1 MEHAT
6 RTRLTTALVLAVVF
20 GAGVLLGVA
29 ADSQLGAEQ
38 GTVVAA
44 AEGTEAPE
52 RVDRPGTPLSRQVDP
67 TPEQLALID
76 SIVLEHRART
86 NALDKE
92 TRRAYRRGFR
102 EILLQ
107 TRESIK
113 GVLTTEQAAEYQR
126 LVEELDARQ
135 EAERQSRERK

>member
-1 MEHAT
+1 MEHAD

-20 GAGVLLGVA
+20 GAGVVLGVA
-29 ADSQLGAEQ
+29 ADSQLGAEV
-38 GTVVAA
+38 GETAT
-44 AEGTEAPE
+44 EETEARE
-52 RVDRPGTPLSRQVDP
+52 RVDRPGTPLSRQVNP
-67 TPEQLALID
+67 TAEQLALID

-92 TRRAYRRGFR
+92 TRRAYQRGFR
-102 EILLQ
+102 EILVQ

-113 GVLTTEQAAEYQR
+113 SVLTPEQAAEYQR

-135 EAERQSRERK
+135 EAERQSRNRK

>member
-1 MEHAT
+1 MEHAA

-29 ADSQLGAEQ
+29 ADSQLGAEP
-38 GTVVAA
+38 GATA
-44 AEGTEAPE
+44 AEEIQAPE

-102 EILLQ
+102 DILLQ

-113 GVLTTEQAAEYQR
+113 GVLTPEQAAEYQR

-135 EAERQSRERK
+135 EAERQSRDRK